1 MGVQLHK
8 TSHLILFLVILP
20 ALSALL
26 AWGVSRLIAAAVP
39 AHLIFLVDSVGA
51 LGAFGLLYKAFDLW
65 AWRWRLFRLTGVVEV
80 PVVAGR
86 WVGQL
91 KSSSDGHSTTY
102 DAALEIKQSFN
113 RVTVAMYFAN
123 SRSASV
129 VAGFAEEPDG
139 TLALHYEY
147 QNVPDVDA
155 AATMHIHYGTA
166 KLHCVPGE
174 TRLSGSYYNWGRDER
189 GHVGTM
195 ALAFESET
203 LVHRLKK

>member
-8 TSHLILFLVILP
+8 TSHLVLFLVILP
-20 ALSALL
+20 VLSALL
-26 AWGVSRLIAAAVP
+26 AWGVGQLIAEVVP
-39 AHLIFLVDSVGA
+39 SKLTFLVDSVGI

-65 AWRWRLFRLTGVVEV
+65 AWRWRVFRLARVVEV
-80 PVVAGR
+80 PIVAGR

-91 KSSSDGHSTTY
+91 TSSQDGHSTTY

-113 RVTVAMYFAN
+113 RVAVAMYFAS

-166 KLHCVPGE
+166 KVHCVPGE

-195 ALAFESET
+195 RLDFESST